1 MTIIQHRNFEIKF
14 TQDDII
20 NPQDC
25 IYSGDFNPH
34 GTRQWLLHDHG
45 FTIGVVFADSLQE
58 ALDIAVDENKLDQYL
73 IGVEDYDDYK
83 INTDLPTCSFL
94 GNASKP
100 FDVDS
105 MGFIE
110 LKPPTRNIFGDTA
123 EVLSALN
130 I

>member
-14 TQDDII
+14 TQSDII
-20 NPQDC
+20 NPDDC
-25 IYSGDFNPH
+25 IYQDEYNPH
-34 GTRQWLLHDHG
+34 NKRPWLLHDHG

-58 ALDIAVDENKLDQYL
+58 ALDIAVDENKLGQYL
-73 IGVEDYDDYK
+73 IEAEDYDDYK
-83 INTDLPTCSFL
+83 VNTDLPTCSFL
-94 GNASKP
+94 GNASEP

-110 LKPPTRNIFGDTA
+110 LKPPAKNIFGETA